1 MEGDF
6 VYRDLHFRQRDMTT
20 NHYST
25 DLTYDQAVELAMS
38 LADFERATK
47 WPGHSFFHLERVRML
62 AERLGDVDKATPAV
76 HVAGT
81 KGKGSVC
88 ALITSILT
96 QAGYKVGLFTSPHL
110 HSVCERVRIGLDPI
124 STSDYAALIGQIWP
138 AVEAVE
144 REGEYGGVT
153 FFEMLTGLAMAHFR
167 NVGAD
172 FQVLEVGMG
181 GRLDSTN
188 IVTPEVSVITSISLD
203 HVNVLGDT
211 IEKIASAK
219 AGIIKDGA
227 PCVVGP
233 QAESDAMRV
242 FERTT
247 REHDAELI
255 SVSDRFSWEVGASD
269 IHGQRIRLTGGEDA
283 YDLWT
288 PLLGDYQ
295 AENVATAVA
304 TAEVLVEKGYD
315 IPTEAIEAG
324 AREVSWPGRFE
335 VFHIGGKTVVADG
348 AHNPYSIKR
357 LVENLR
363 DYVRFDGVVLVYG
376 ALGGHSAEG
385 MLEELAVLEPRI
397 VAVHSRHP
405 RSGHSSVIADT
416 IRGLGLNLVS
426 RFESVAEGFRQAL
439 ELAGPDDLVL
449 CTGSLAVVAETLEE
463 IHGIEPEIY
472 ENLKGPR
479 ARD

>member
-1 MEGDF
+1 M
-6 VYRDLHFRQRDMTT
+6 
-20 NHYST
+20 
-25 DLTYDQAVELAMS
+25 AMS
-38 LADFERATK
+38 LADFERATN

-62 AERLGDVDKATPAV
+62 AERLGDVDKATPVV

-110 HSVCERVRIGLDPI
+110 HSVCERVRVGLEPI

-188 IVTPEVSVITSISLD
+188 IVMPEVSVITSISLD

-247 REHDAELI
+247 REHQAELI
-255 SVSDRFSWEVGASD
+255 SVSDRFSWEIGDSD
-269 IHGQRIRLTGGEDA
+269 IHGQRVRLSGGGRM

-304 TAEVLVEKGYD
+304 AAEALIEKGYD

-324 AREVSWPGRFE
+324 VREVSWPGRFE
-335 VFHIGGKTVVADG
+335 VFNIVGKTVVADG

-363 DYVRFDGVVLVYG
+363 DYVEFDGVALVYG
-376 ALGGHSAEG
+376 ALGGHSARD
-385 MLEELAVLEPRI
+385 MLKELAVLDPRV

-405 RSGHSSVIADT
+405 RSSHSSEVADVV
-416 IRGLGLNLVS
+416 RDLGLNLVS
-426 RFESVAEGFRQAL
+426 RFESVAEGFRYAV

-449 CTGSLAVVAETLEE
+449 CAGSLAVVAETLEE

>member
-1 MEGDF
+1 
-6 VYRDLHFRQRDMTT
+6 MTT
-20 NHYST
+20 NYHPT
-25 DLTYDQAVELAMS
+25 DLTYEQAVDLAMS
-38 LADFERATK
+38 LADFERSTN

-62 AERLGDVDKATPAV
+62 AERLGDVDKAAPAV

-81 KGKGSVC
+81 KGKGSAC

-110 HSVCERVRIGLDPI
+110 HSVCERIRVGLEPI
-124 STSDYAALIGQIWP
+124 STTDYAALIGQIWP
-138 AVEAVE
+138 AVKSVE
-144 REGEYGGVT
+144 RDGQYGGVS

-167 NVGAD
+167 NIGAD

-211 IEKIASAK
+211 IEKIAYAK
-219 AGIIKDGA
+219 AGIIKDGV

-233 QAESDAMRV
+233 QAEPDAMRV

-247 REHDAELI
+247 RDLGAELI
-255 SVSDRFSWEVGASD
+255 SAADRFAWEIGRSD
-269 IHGQRIRLTGGEDA
+269 IHGQEITLTGGDKT
-283 YDLWT
+283 YSLWT

-304 TAEVLVEKGYD
+304 TAEVLIEKGHD
-315 IPTEAIEAG
+315 IPTEAIVAG

-335 VFHIGGKTVVADG
+335 IFDIDGKTVLADG
-348 AHNPYSIKR
+348 AHNPYSVGR

-363 DYVRFDGVVLVYG
+363 DYVQFDRVILVYG
-376 ALGGHSAEG
+376 ALGGHSARD
-385 MLEELAVLEPRI
+385 MLSELAALDPGV

-405 RSGHSSVIADT
+405 RSSHSREVAETARD
-416 IRGLGLNLVS
+416 LGMNLVS
-426 RFESVAEGFRQAL
+426 RFESVAEGFRKAV
-439 ELAGPDDLVL
+439 EIAGPSDLVL
-449 CTGSLAVVAETLEE
+449 CTGSLAVVAEVLEE
-463 IHGIEPEIY
+463 IRGIEPEIY

-479 ARD
+479 PRS

>member
-1 MEGDF
+1 M
-6 VYRDLHFRQRDMTT
+6 R
-20 NHYST
+20 
-25 DLTYDQAVELAMS
+25 
-38 LADFERATK
+38 
-47 WPGHSFFHLERVRML
+47 
-62 AERLGDVDKATPAV
+62 
-76 HVAGT
+76 
-81 KGKGSVC
+81 
-88 ALITSILT
+88 
-96 QAGYKVGLFTSPHL
+96 VGL
-110 HSVCERVRIGLDPI
+110 EPI

-247 REHDAELI
+247 REHGAELI
-255 SVSDRFSWEVGASD
+255 SVSDRFSWEIGDSD
-269 IHGQRIRLTGGEDA
+269 VHGQRVRLSGGGRS

-304 TAEVLVEKGYD
+304 AAEALIQKGYD
-315 IPTEAIEAG
+315 IPTGAIEAG

-335 VFHIGGKTVVADG
+335 VFSVGGKTVVADG
-348 AHNPYSIKR
+348 AHNPYSIRR

-363 DYVRFDGVVLVYG
+363 DYVGVRRGG
-376 ALGGHSAEG
+376 AGVRRVGRTQREGYAQGARGSGPESRRGSFEASALITFERSGGHRSRTGAEPG
-385 MLEELAVLEPRI
+385 FAVRFGGGGI
-397 VAVHSRHP
+397 SVRGRTGRAG
-405 RSGHSSVIADT
+405 RSGAVRGVSGGGGRDAGRDT
-416 IRGLGLNLVS
+416 RN
-426 RFESVAEGFRQAL
+426 R
-439 ELAGPDDLVL
+439 
-449 CTGSLAVVAETLEE
+449 T
-463 IHGIEPEIY
+463 
-472 ENLKGPR
+472 
-479 ARD
+479 